1 MVDQYYA
8 AIVSRGLRS
17 FLLCFLLLVLS
28 AFLIFNS
35 VSLRAQEAEVAG
47 SSSLSDTGQV
57 NASSAETTKTVA
69 SSNSVELQIEEV
81 FVTGSLIPKGD
92 FVSKAPIAT
101 ISSTQFEMTNT
112 TNVEA
117 LINSMPQVVG
127 GADRSSTFGQ
137 GIATANLRGLGENR
151 TLVLVNSRRFVP
163 TFPDGGTVDLNFI
176 PVGLIDRVEVLTGG
190 ASAAY
195 GSDALAGVIN
205 FILKEETDGWEAN
218 AGYELTERGDSE
230 IFNFNITN
238 GGEFASGKGKYLIH
252 FDYLEREPTFFTD
265 RSLTTRS
272 LVDIDDGSGNL
283 TLGPGRNRFPV
294 TLNAIALNPVAAGF
308 DNGFG
313 TLLFQNDGGVSV
325 NRFVTGDADAAFD
338 QAVADNPISDLNAY
352 SFLQLP
358 QERHSFKGRLSYDF
372 GAIEPY
378 VDVYYSKSEV
388 PQTFAG
394 AFMGFPT
401 AYGYEASIENS
412 PFLTEEAKRTVSDAY
427 FNWNLFQPDQVRYTD
442 ANQNGIADQ
451 LRFPFLFRLFTEYG
465 PWENDRSFESLQV
478 EFGIR
483 GDISPTWGYDVFVQ
497 LGEVES
503 STDINPLLN
512 PQRIQQALLLD
523 DEGNC
528 VDPSNGC
535 VPLNFWADDI
545 GAEAAEFIRYPQ
557 GAGES
562 VTNNKQNVF
571 MATLSGNTAGW
582 FSLPGDPG
590 PIGLVVGYEYRELDA
605 QISTPEFVEQGIWEG
620 GGVAPVP
627 WSLDQRV
634 TFSNILAE
642 AAVPLV
648 SGLPGIDFLE
658 LELGIRSSDHSRT
671 GRDNTYKIALSYYPT
686 ADIQLRASYNK
697 AIRSPAINELFS
709 NDISLGY
716 IFDPCKDPGPLKAA
730 GDGSGTDFA
739 FLDGDSSLRATCIAT
754 GVPEQTV
761 FDPTYYNG
769 TPQRNLGGNPD
780 LEPEDATTYSVGVV
794 WTPYDFGNF
803 SISFDYFKVEI
814 EDYIELTPVS
824 SGQLILGCYDSS
836 RGVGGAG
843 SGSCNSLTRDS
854 NGSLVGIFGGYQNL
868 GLHEVDGFDLN
879 IEYGRDFFSGYLDVN
894 YFATKL
900 LDRTIQDNTYGD
912 VFYSCIGKFNSE
924 CDNLIDY
931 PVFDFKHRMTVGW
944 TKGDLELQL
953 VWKYQSALDDGDDD
967 IEYFREK
974 LEPYSLVDLSG
985 RYRINDTLSLTAGA
999 KNIFDEKPQAI
1010 GSNSWEWLREDI
1022 PTFSNTYTQYY
1033 DVFGRT
1039 FFLKLSA
1046 RF

>member
-1 MVDQYYA
+1 MGRRQFFGN
-8 AIVSRGLRS
+8 VSRDEQR
-17 FLLCFLLLVLS
+17 FLSSAISMAVGVLLT
-28 AFLIFNS
+28 FNS
-35 VSLRAQEAEVAG
+35 LWLQAQEDEAAV
-47 SSSLSDTGQV
+47 SPTLSDSSIQT
-57 NASSAETTKTVA
+57 NESSAETA
-69 SSNSVELQIEEV
+69 GSSGSVEPQIEEV
-81 FVTGSLIPKGD
+81 FVTGSLVPRGD
-92 FVSKAPIAT
+92 FVSNAPIAT
-101 ISSTQFEMTNT
+101 ISSTQFELSNT

-205 FILKEETDGWEAN
+205 FILKEETDGWEVN

-265 RSLTTRS
+265 RSLTARS
-272 LVDIDDGSGNL
+272 LVDVDDGSGNL
-283 TLGPGRNRFPV
+283 SLGPGQNRFPV

-308 DNGFG
+308 EQGG
-313 TLLFQNDGGVSV
+313 ATLLFQNDGGVSV
-325 NRFVTGDADAAFD
+325 NRFFTGAADAAFG
-338 QAVADNPISDLNAY
+338 QAVADNPISDLNAF

-358 QERHSFKGRLSYDF
+358 QDRHSFKGRLSYDF

-394 AFMGFPT
+394 PFMGFPT
-401 AYGYEASIENS
+401 AYGYKASIENS
-412 PFLTEEAKRTVSDAY
+412 PFLTDEAKRTISNTY
-427 FNWNLFQPDQVRYTD
+427 FNWNLFQPDVIDYTD

-451 LRFPFLFRLFTEYG
+451 LRMPFLFRLFTEYG

-478 EFGIR
+478 EFGVR
-483 GDISPTWGYDVFVQ
+483 GDLSPTLGYDVFVQ

-512 PQRIQQALLLD
+512 PQRIQQGLLLD
-523 DEGNC
+523 EAGNC
-528 VDPSNGC
+528 LDPSNGC
-535 VPLNFWADDI
+535 VPVNIWADDI

-571 MATLSGNTAGW
+571 MATLSGNTGGW

-620 GGVAPVP
+620 GGVAPIP

-634 TFSNILAE
+634 TFSNVLAE
-642 AAVPLV
+642 AVVPLV

-658 LELGIRSSDHSRT
+658 LELGMRSSDHSRT
-671 GRDNTYKIALSYYPT
+671 GRDNTYKVALAYYPT

-709 NDISLGY
+709 YDVSLGY
-716 IFDPCKDPGPLKAA
+716 VFDPCHDFGDQKAA
-730 GDGSGTDFA
+730 GDSVDFA
-739 FLDGDSSLRATCIAT
+739 LLADDQNLRATCIAT
-754 GVPEQTV
+754 GVPEQNV
-761 FDPTYYNG
+761 FGGTYYNG

-780 LEPEDATTYSVGVV
+780 LDPEDATTYSLGVV

-803 SISFDYFKVEI
+803 SVSFDYFKVEI

-824 SGQLILGCYDSS
+824 SGQLVLGCYDSS

-854 NGSLVGIFGGYQNL
+854 NGSLIGVFGGYQNL

-879 IEYGRDFFSGYLDVN
+879 IDYGRDLFSGYLDIN

-900 LDRTIQDNTYGD
+900 LDRTIQDDTYGD
-912 VFYSCIGKFNSE
+912 VFFSCIGKFNSD

-944 TKGDLELQL
+944 TKGDLDLQL

-967 IEYFREK
+967 VEYFREK

-985 RYRINDTLSLTAGA
+985 RFRINDTLSLTAGA
-999 KNIFDEKPQAI
+999 KNIFDEQPQAI

-1022 PTFSNTYTQYY
+1022 PTFSNTYSQYY

>member
-1 MVDQYYA
+1 MIFRSCFTDELRADLRATRKA
-8 AIVSRGLRS
+8 AILTS
-17 FLLCFLLLVLS
+17 LVMWAAQASCTVAQGQDVDSQLVP
-28 AFLIFNS
+28 NS
-35 VSLRAQEAEVAG
+35 N
-47 SSSLSDTGQV
+47 SSSEQLNAGVQTATIGGSQSDG
-57 NASSAETTKTVA
+57 
-69 SSNSVELQIEEV
+69 LQIEEV
-81 FVTGSLIPKGD
+81 YVTGSLVPKGD

-101 ISSTQFEMTNT
+101 ISSTQFELSNT

-205 FILKEETDGWEAN
+205 FILKEETDGWEVN
-218 AGYELTERGDSE
+218 TGMEITERGDSE

-238 GGEFASGKGKYLIH
+238 GGEFAEGKGKFLIH
-252 FDYLEREPTFFTD
+252 ADYLERKPTFFTD

-272 LVDIDDGSGNL
+272 LIDVDDGSGNL
-283 TLGPGRNRFPV
+283 SLGPALNRFPV
-294 TLNAIALNPVAAGF
+294 TVNAIALNPVAAGF
-308 DNGFG
+308 QFG
-313 TLLFQNDGGVSV
+313 GATLLFDNNGDVSQ
-325 NRFVTGDADAAFD
+325 NRFFTGAADVAFEEALAA
-338 QAVADNPISDLNAY
+338 NPISSLNAY

-358 QERHSFKGRLSYDF
+358 QDRHSFKGRLSYDF
-372 GAIEPY
+372 GKIEPY

-388 PQTFAG
+388 PQSFPG

-401 AYGYEASIENS
+401 AFGYRASIENS
-412 PFLTEEAKRTVSDAY
+412 PFLTDDAKRTLSNAY
-427 FNWNLFQPDQVRYTD
+427 ANWNSFQPEVIGYTD

-451 LRFPFLFRLFTEYG
+451 VRMPFLFRLFTEYG
-465 PWENDRSFESLQV
+465 PWENDRSFESLQL
-478 EFGIR
+478 EFGVR
-483 GDISPTWGYDVFVQ
+483 GDISSTWGYDVFVQ

-503 STDINPLLN
+503 STDINPVLN
-512 PQRIQQALLLD
+512 PQRIQQGLLLD
-523 DEGNC
+523 AEGNC
-528 VDPSNGC
+528 TDRSNGC
-535 VPLNFWADDI
+535 VPVNIWSDDI
-545 GAEAAEFIRYPQ
+545 GPEAAEFIRYPA
-557 GAGES
+557 GAAES

-605 QISTPEFVEQGIWEG
+605 QIATPEFVEQGFWEG
-620 GGVAPVP
+620 GGIAPVS
-627 WSLDQRV
+627 WSLDERV

-642 AAVPLV
+642 AAIPLA

-671 GRDNTYKIALSYYPT
+671 GRDNTYKLALSYYPN
-686 ADIQLRASYNK
+686 ADVQLRASYNK
-697 AIRSPAINELFS
+697 AIRSPAINELYS
-709 NDISLGY
+709 YDVSLGY
-716 IFDPCKDPGPLKAA
+716 VFDPCHDFGQKAA
-730 GDGSGTDFA
+730 GDSVDFA
-739 FLDGDSSLRATCIAT
+739 LLGDDPNLRATCIAT
-754 GVPEQTV
+754 GVPEENV
-761 FDPTYYNG
+761 FTGQYYNA
-769 TPQRNLGGNPD
+769 TPERNLGGNPD
-780 LEPEDATTYSVGVV
+780 LEPEDATTYSIGIV

-803 SISFDYFKVEI
+803 SVSFDYFKVEI

-824 SGQLILGCYDSS
+824 SGQLVLGCYDSS

-843 SGSCNSLTRDS
+843 SGSCNALTRDS
-854 NGSLVGIFGGYQNL
+854 NGSLVGVFGGYQNL

-879 IEYGRDFFSGYLDVN
+879 IEYGRDLFSGYLDIN

-900 LDRTIQDNTYGD
+900 LDRTIEDNTYGD
-912 VFYSCIGKFNSE
+912 VFFSCIGKFNSD

-944 TKGDLELQL
+944 SKGDLELQL
-953 VWKYQSALDDGDDD
+953 VWKYQSALDDGNEDV
-967 IEYFREK
+967 EYFREK
-974 LEPYSLVDLSG
+974 LDPYSLFDLSG
-985 RYRINDTLSLTAGA
+985 RYTINENFTLTAGM
-999 KNIFDEKPQAI
+999 KNIFDEQPQAI

-1022 PTFSNTYTQYY
+1022 PTFSNTYAQYY

-1039 FFLKLSA
+1039 FFLRLSA
-1046 RF
+1046 YF

>member
-1 MVDQYYA
+1 MTGWTYFGRRSSQDKKGAGYA
-8 AIVSRGLRS
+8 I
-17 FLLCFLLLVLS
+17 LLITVWALTTFG
-28 AFLIFNS
+28 S
-35 VSLRAQEAEVAG
+35 VFVTAQEGVPEEAPQSDINSQTAPLNSGTAG
-47 SSSLSDTGQV
+47 DG
-57 NASSAETTKTVA
+57 AIEP
-69 SSNSVELQIEEV
+69 QIEEV
-81 FVTGSLIPKGD
+81 FVTGSLVPRGD
-92 FVSKAPIAT
+92 FVSNAPIAT
-101 ISSTQFEMTNT
+101 ISSTQFEMSNT

-205 FILKEETDGWEAN
+205 FILKEETDGWEFN
-218 AGYELTERGDSE
+218 AGVEASERGDSE

-272 LVDIDDGSGNL
+272 LIDIDDGSGNL
-283 TLGPGRNRFPV
+283 TLGAAPNRFPV

-308 DNGFG
+308 EFG
-313 TLLFQNDGGVSV
+313 GATLLFDNDGGVSQ
-325 NRFVTGDADAAFD
+325 NRFFTGAADVAFSE
-338 QAVADNPISDLNAY
+338 ALEANPITSLNAY

-358 QERHSFKGRLSYDF
+358 QDRHSFKGRLSYDF
-372 GAIEPY
+372 GGIEPY

-401 AYGYEASIENS
+401 AYGYQASIENS
-412 PFLTEEAKRTVSDAY
+412 PFLTEEAKRTVSNAY
-427 FNWNLFQPDQVRYTD
+427 FNWNLFQPDVIGYTD
-442 ANQNGIADQ
+442 ANQNGIAEQ
-451 LRFPFLFRLFTEYG
+451 LRMPFLFRLFTEYG

-478 EFGIR
+478 EFGVR
-483 GDISPTWGYDVFVQ
+483 GDISSTWGYDIFVQ

-512 PQRIQQALLLD
+512 PQRIQQGLLLD
-523 DEGNC
+523 EAGNC
-528 VDPSNGC
+528 LDPSNGC
-535 VPLNFWADDI
+535 VPVNIWADDI

-620 GGVAPVP
+620 GGIAPVP
-627 WSLDQRV
+627 RSLDQRV
-634 TFSNILAE
+634 TFSNLLAE
-642 AAVPLV
+642 AAVPLA

-658 LELGIRSSDHSRT
+658 LELGMRSSDHSRT

-709 NDISLGY
+709 YDVSLGY
-716 IFDPCKDPGPLKAA
+716 VFDPCHDFGELKAA
-730 GDGSGTDFA
+730 GDSVDFA
-739 FLDGDSSLRATCIAT
+739 FLGDDPNLRANCIAT
-754 GVPEQTV
+754 GVPEQNV
-761 FDPTYYNG
+761 FGGTYYNG

-780 LEPEDATTYSVGVV
+780 LDPEDATTYSLGVV

-803 SISFDYFKVEI
+803 SISLDYFKVEI

-824 SGQLILGCYDSS
+824 SGQLVLGCYDSS
-836 RGVGGAG
+836 RGIGGVG

-879 IEYGRDFFSGYLDVN
+879 IEYGRDFFSGYLDIN

-900 LDRTIQDNTYGD
+900 LDRTIQDDTYGD
-912 VFYSCIGKFNSE
+912 VFYSCIGKFNSD

-953 VWKYQSALDDGDDD
+953 VWKYQSALDDGNDDVK
-967 IEYFREK
+967 YFREK
-974 LEPYSLVDLSG
+974 LDPYSLVDFSG
-985 RYRINDTLSLTAGA
+985 RYSINETFTITAGA
-999 KNIFDEKPQAI
+999 KNVFDEKPQAL

-1039 FFLKLSA
+1039 YFVKLSA

>member
-1 MVDQYYA
+1 MGRRQFVGN
-8 AIVSRGLRS
+8 VSRDDKR
-17 FLLCFLLLVLS
+17 FLPSAILMAVGALL
-28 AFLIFNS
+28 AFNAVWLQ
-35 VSLRAQEAEVAG
+35 AQEDESTLSPTLSDSSIQTNESGAETAGGTG
-47 SSSLSDTGQV
+47 SSG
-57 NASSAETTKTVA
+57 
-69 SSNSVELQIEEV
+69 SVELQIEEV
-81 FVTGSLIPKGD
+81 FVTGSLVPRGD
-92 FVSKAPIAT
+92 FVSNAPIAT
-101 ISSTQFEMTNT
+101 ISSTQFELSNT

-205 FILKEETDGWEAN
+205 FILKEETDGWEFN

-230 IFNFNITN
+230 IFNFNLTN
-238 GGEFASGKGKYLIH
+238 GGEFASGKGKYLVH

-272 LVDIDDGSGNL
+272 LIDIDDGAGNL
-283 TLGPGRNRFPV
+283 SLGPGQNRFPV
-294 TLNAIALNPVAAGF
+294 TLNAIAFNPVATGF
-308 DNGFG
+308 EQGG
-313 TLLFQNDGGVSV
+313 ATLLFQNDGGVSL
-325 NRFVTGDADAAFD
+325 NRFITGDAGAAFD
-338 QAVADNPISDLNAY
+338 QAVADNPITDLNAF

-358 QERHSFKGRLSYDF
+358 QDRHSFKGRLSYDF
-372 GAIEPY
+372 GVIEPY

-394 AFMGFPT
+394 PFMGFPT

-412 PFLTEEAKRTVSDAY
+412 PFLTDDAKRTLSNAY
-427 FNWNLFQPDQVRYTD
+427 FNWNSFQPAEIRYTD
-442 ANQNGIADQ
+442 SNQNGIADQ
-451 LRFPFLFRLFTEYG
+451 LRFPLLFRLFTEYG

-478 EFGIR
+478 EFGVR
-483 GDISPTWGYDVFVQ
+483 GDLSPTWGYDVFVQ

-528 VDPSNGC
+528 VDRSNGC
-535 VPLNFWADDI
+535 VPLNMWADDI

-562 VTNNKQNVF
+562 VTNNKQNVL

-605 QISTPEFVEQGIWEG
+605 QISTPEFVEQGILEG
-620 GGVAPVP
+620 GGIAPVP

-634 TFSNILAE
+634 TFSNVLAE

-658 LELGIRSSDHSRT
+658 LELGMRSSDHSRT

-709 NDISLGY
+709 YDVSLGY
-716 IFDPCKDPGPLKAA
+716 IFDPCHDFSPEKAA
-730 GDGSGTDFA
+730 GDGVDFA
-739 FLDGDSSLRATCIAT
+739 FLGDDPNLRATCIAT
-754 GVPEQTV
+754 GVPEQNV
-761 FDPTYYNG
+761 FGGTYYNG

-780 LEPEDATTYSVGVV
+780 LEPEDATTYSFGVV
-794 WTPYDFGNF
+794 WTPYDFGNL
-803 SISFDYFKVEI
+803 SLSFDYFKVEI

-854 NGSLVGIFGGYQNL
+854 NGSLIGVFGGYQNL

-879 IEYGRDFFSGYLDVN
+879 IDYGRDLFSGYLDIN

-900 LDRTIQDNTYGD
+900 LDRTIQDDTYGD
-912 VFYSCIGKFNSE
+912 VFLSCIGKFNSD

-967 IEYFREK
+967 VEYFREK

-999 KNIFDEKPQAI
+999 KNIFDEQPQAI

-1022 PTFSNTYTQYY
+1022 PTFSNTYSQYY